1 MNDNNDPNNTDYQ
14 QPGQTM
20 SGSNRG
26 RGETVEGEAT
36 RSVRPLAL
44 GELSESLGAKRIP
57 SPGAAGVAGAPGLS
71 GLGEIPIELIL
82 EVGRTDISIKQLMEL
97 KEGSYVSL
105 KNVAVDT
112 IDVRVGEEMIAQG
125 EAISLQHRFAIR
137 IRDVQLQAGLDK
149 D

>member
-20 SGSNRG
+20 AGSNRG

-44 GELSESLGAKRIP
+44 GELSEPLGAKRIP
-57 SPGAAGVAGAPGLS
+57 SLGVADAVGLS

-82 EVGRTDISIKQLMEL
+82 EVGRTDISIKELMEL

>member
-57 SPGAAGVAGAPGLS
+57 SPGVAGAAGLS

-82 EVGRTDISIKQLMEL
+82 EVGRTNISIKQLMEL

>member
-57 SPGAAGVAGAPGLS
+57 SPGAAGAAELS

-82 EVGRTDISIKQLMEL
+82 EVGRTNISIKELMEL

-137 IRDVQLQAGLDK
+137 IRDVQLQAGLNK

>member
-20 SGSNRG
+20 AGSNRG

-57 SPGAAGVAGAPGLS
+57 SLGVAGAAELS

-82 EVGRTDISIKQLMEL
+82 EVGRTDISIKELMEL

-137 IRDVQLQAGLDK
+137 IRDVQLQAGLNK